1 MIFNTKVVWVL
12 NLTPDSFS
20 WDWIYLNEDIL
31 TKKIQDMVSS
41 KVDIIDVWAESTAPW
56 SKEISLEEELKR
68 LEVFF
73 NVIQKF
79 PEICFSLDTMKSK
92 IAEIW
97 IQKWVKMIND
107 VSAWRYDK
115 NMLKLISKNKSIKYV
130 LMYSRRENWRAD
142 LEQNIDNKDI
152 LEKIFEF
159 FDESLENCLKS
170 WIDKSQIILDTWMW
184 AFISS
189 DFNDSVKVLQNLNLI
204 KIRYNL
210 PVYIWTSRK
219 WFLKN
224 LSDDNWPKDRL
235 WSSLASSLFGV
246 LNWADYIRVH
256 DFRETKQFIETWNF
270 LQNNK

>member
-31 TKKIQDMVSS
+31 TKKIQDMISS

-56 SKEISLEEELKR
+56 SEEISLEEELKR

-73 NVIQKF
+73 KVIQKF
-79 PEICFSLDTMKSK
+79 PETYFSLDTMKSE

-142 LEQNIDNKDI
+142 LEQNIDNSDI

-159 FDESLENCLKS
+159 FDESLENCLKN

-189 DFNDSVKVLQNLNLI
+189 DFKDSVKVLQNLNLI

-235 WSSLASSLFGV
+235 WSSLASSLFWV

-270 LQNNK
+270 LQSNK